1 MNFCSACGRP
11 VSLQWLAAD
20 TRPRYVC
27 AACQTIHYENPRVI
41 VGCFAHWQDRVVFC
55 RRAEEPGAGQWMIP
69 SGYLEHGETLQA
81 GAARETL
88 EECGLALDPARL
100 DLYAVW
106 SMPPL
111 GQVGVSFRIA
121 LSEPPTLRAGNECD
135 GVALW
140 SAADVPFEQLAWGEV
155 ARGAIRLFYSQ
166 LATGQFGIHLRELAP
181 DPAEAADRRAYVI
194 GPQAPLQRTN
204 S

>member
-1 MNFCSACGRP
+1 MNYCSSCGQP
-11 VSLQWLAAD
+11 VALQWLEAD

-27 AACQTIHYENPRVI
+27 ASCSTIHYENPRVI
-41 VGCFAHWQDRVVFC
+41 VGCFAHWQERVVFC

-69 SGYLEHGETLQA
+69 SGYLEHGETLQT
-81 GAARETL
+81 GAAREAL

-111 GQVGVSFRIA
+111 GQVGVSFRVE
-121 LSEPPTLRAGNECD
+121 LLEPPRLRAGSECD
-135 GVALW
+135 AVALW
-140 SAADVPFEQLAWGEV
+140 SAADVPYDQLAWGDV
-155 ARGAIRLFYSQ
+155 ARGAIRLFYAQ
-166 LATGQFGIHLRELAP
+166 LATRQFGIHLRELTP
-181 DPAEAADRRAYVI
+181 DAAAAAERRAYPI
-194 GPQAPLQRTN
+194 GTGHSREPAK